1 MNICFVDDLVIFIV
15 GSFNFVIFIV
25 FVNVVYDVVVVVVV
39 VVVAVVVPR
48 SIKLEWFVASCVVWL
63 TVVGCVVIL
72 AFTITRGG

>member
-25 FVNVVYDVVVVVVV
+25 FVNVVYDVVVVF
-39 VVVAVVVPR
+39 VVAVVVPR